1 MKSIGPA
8 PTLNCGN
15 YKGGDMK
22 ISIKPTGAIVIVAVT
37 LWFTSFAASAS
48 SADQQVAGTANVPGS
63 VASASPTGASPDVSL
78 TQAESAQTV
87 PPGVISALTGGAGG
101 PPGAQNGP
109 LSGIGDSLAAL
120 GISPRL
126 LLTNLYV
133 TNPSTGVATGKSAN
147 FFTVIFGA
155 DVDLSKLVGI
165 PNTKFHFTEAWEPP
179 SHNTKDF
186 TTQAGS
192 AFTPL
197 VPLTVTNDLIKF
209 TLSHEFFDKRLTL
222 EYGRMNLTDDFF
234 VATMCAG
241 CVASTPAITELNVPG
256 VTKSVW
262 GARLAYALS
271 RHSRLGL
278 GVVEDNTALFRSS
291 NGWTWNTKTRTGYAG
306 VANYLYTSDFSDERY
321 PFKAE
326 AGVYHS
332 TTPYSDALYSQD
344 GTRQSLNP
352 MGTPLKHSGTWGFY
366 GQGRKVVWTRQGPGG
381 PVPENV
387 ALYGGAFVTPGVGQ
401 SYPLEAYGGV
411 EYGGFVKNNPVALIG
426 ATVRYIQ
433 LSSRRAQFEQ
443 ELSTVTG
450 NGSDPVHRNTFA
462 FDVHGQYGLARGV
475 LLNGFAQYLLH
486 PNRVHGAA
494 SEGPTKSGWMFGV
507 ALLIDLGRLTGLTR
521 DGSP

>member
-1 MKSIGPA
+1 MQ
-8 PTLNCGN
+8 
-15 YKGGDMK
+15 
-22 ISIKPTGAIVIVAVT
+22 ISIKPTGGITVVALT
-37 LWFTSFAASAS
+37 LAFTSFAASAS
-48 SADQQVAGTANVPGS
+48 SADQQVAGTAYVPGS
-63 VASASPTGASPDVSL
+63 VASASPTGDSGNVSL
-78 TQAESAQTV
+78 TQVESAQTV
-87 PPGVISALTGGAGG
+87 PAGVISALTGSAGG
-101 PPGAQNGP
+101 PPGPQNGP
-109 LSGIGDSLAAL
+109 LSGIGDSLAAF

-133 TNPSTGVATGKSAN
+133 TNPSTGVATGNWAN
-147 FFTVIFGA
+147 FFTAFVGA

-165 PNTKFHFTEAWEPP
+165 PNTKFHFTQAWEPP
-179 SHNTKDF
+179 SHNTKGF

-209 TLSHEFFDKRLTL
+209 TLSHDFLDKRLTL

-256 VTKSVW
+256 ITKSVW

-278 GVVEDNTALFRSS
+278 GIVEDNTTLFRSS
-291 NGWTWNTKTRTGYAG
+291 NGWTWNTRTRTGYAG
-306 VANYLYTSDFSDERY
+306 VANYRYTSDFSDERY
-321 PFKAE
+321 PFQAE
-326 AGVYHS
+326 TGVYHS
-332 TTPYSDALYSQD
+332 TTPYSDALYNQD
-344 GTRQSLNP
+344 GTKQSLNP
-352 MGTPLKHSGTWGFY
+352 MGKPLKHDSGTWGFY
-366 GQGRKVVWTRQGPGG
+366 GQGRKVVWTRQGSGG

-433 LSSRRAQFEQ
+433 LSRRRADFEQ
-443 ELSTVTG
+443 ELSTITG
-450 NGSDPVHRNTFA
+450 NGSDPVRRNTFA
-462 FDVHGQYGLARGV
+462 FDVHGQYGLAPGV
-475 LLNGFAQYLLH
+475 LINGFAQYLLH
-486 PNRVHGAA
+486 PNRVHGVPV
-494 SEGPTKSGWMFGV
+494 EGPTKSGWMVGV
-507 ALLIDLGRLTGLTR
+507 ALLIDLGRLTGLAR
-521 DGSP
+521 GGPP